1 MRTMRSMSAED
12 YAKDAFV
19 TIAGP
24 PLRGRIMAWV
34 EGSRNARV
42 LWECEHEHAT
52 SEEAAACAGREIGRS
67 GRT

>member
-1 MRTMRSMSAED
+1 MYDTAMPPED
-12 YAKDAFV
+12 YPKDAFV

-24 PLRGRIMAWV
+24 PLRGRIMAWE

-42 LWECEHEHAT
+42 LWECQHDHVT

-67 GRT
+67 GPT